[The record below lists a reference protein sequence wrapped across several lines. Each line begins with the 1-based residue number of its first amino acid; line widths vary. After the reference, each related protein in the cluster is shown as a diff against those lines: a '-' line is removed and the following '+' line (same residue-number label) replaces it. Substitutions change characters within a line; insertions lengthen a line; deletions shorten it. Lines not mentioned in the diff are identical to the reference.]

1 MKKYFILLMVLIQ
14 ATVFGQTE
22 EAVMTEVEITQA
34 HETALRNFINDYF
47 ELSKVLDL
55 DKMLDLTHPGLFE
68 ISSKDLIRE
77 QLDAAFNNEYFTMNF
92 TRMEYAGVDEAYD
105 YQNTIYY
112 FTKYHST
119 FEMIFKKSDEQSDE
133 AFEDYMNYL
142 VELYSVQFNGDEVKR
157 ENNVISISGIKRL
170 LIIDDPQFDG
180 MKMLEIKA
188 GMNPIYKRFIP
199 EDVVNALGNP

>member
-14 ATVFGQTE
+14 TTVFGQTE

-34 HETALRNFINDYF
+34 HETALRNFVNDYF

-170 LIIDDPQFDG
+170 LIIDDPQLDG